1 MLIHNQLLLIHN
13 LLLLTHQ
20 RKEENNKITTIIM
33 EPEVTLV
40 LEVTRALAEMLELVA
55 EMLEPVEMREQ
66 EETVPH

>member
-1 MLIHNQLLLIHN
+1 
-13 LLLLTHQ
+13 
-20 RKEENNKITTIIM
+20 M

>member
-1 MLIHNQLLLIHN
+1 
-13 LLLLTHQ
+13 
-20 RKEENNKITTIIM
+20 M

-40 LEVTRALAEMLELVA
+40 LEVTRALVEMLELVA